1 MIQQGVRF
9 AEGTASGVDLSPSE
23 QRALQA
29 EKRAAW
35 RQARLKS
42 LEQVC
47 HVSRSMSIS
56 RCMQVISYE
65 LVDKIIRV

>member
-1 MIQQGVRF
+1 MFPVDEPC
-9 AEGTASGVDLSPSE
+9 ADLSPSE

-42 LEQVC
+42 LEQV
-47 HVSRSMSIS
+47 SRICSNYVGTLSGV
-56 RCMQVISYE
+56 RCLTV
-65 LVDKIIRV
+65 VFF